1 MAREPEGDDAQP
13 PVAAALETSVAAIVR
28 WSTRGDVR
36 RTLFSDEAEGLSTT
50 DAWLLARVVEAG
62 PVRLSDLADWQR
74 VDKSTITAQVHRL
87 ERRGLVRRTVDPA
100 DGRAF
105 LLTATRRGQALH
117 DHVRSTARALLAGLI
132 EDWPEADQRQLAGL
146 MSALVARMEER

>member
-13 PVAAALETSVAAIVR
+13 PVAAALESSVAAIVR
-28 WSTRGDVR
+28 WSTRADVR

-87 ERRGLVRRTVDPA
+87 ERRGLVRRTIDPA

-105 LLTATRRGQALH
+105 LLTRTRRGQALH